1 MKTLERT
8 EDHGEEGWGRMT
20 VCGLVESGGPAPRR
34 PRPPPKASSPAPCRD
49 SASSKLHSLF
59 AAEEV
64 GGGQRRDP
72 PLRSATTLST
82 AANSNK

>member
-64 GGGQRRDP
+64 GGGWAAAGPPP
-72 PLRSATTLST
+72 PLCYNVEHSS
-82 AANSNK
+82 K